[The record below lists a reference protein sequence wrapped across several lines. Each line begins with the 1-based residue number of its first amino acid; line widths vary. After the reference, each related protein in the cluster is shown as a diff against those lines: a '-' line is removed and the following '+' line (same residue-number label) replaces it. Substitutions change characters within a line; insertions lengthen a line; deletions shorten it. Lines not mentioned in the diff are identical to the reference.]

1 MPHGL
6 LVVEVCGDNLDFT
19 HRAVT
24 PVGGPARTPRPQPED
39 PAGPARLESLG
50 TPGAQAVAD
59 AARVRTAVTAIP
71 VGRPTRTPRPQPGD
85 PAGSAR
91 LESLG
96 TPGAQAAADAA
107 RMRTASPAMPVG

>member
-6 LVVEVCGDNLDFT
+6 LVVEICGDDLDFT
-19 HRAVT
+19 HRPIK
-24 PVGGPARTPRPQPED
+24 PVEGPARILRPPPED
-39 PAGPARLESLG
+39 PAGPDRLVSLG

-107 RMRTASPAMPVG
+107 RVRTAAPAMPVG